1 MALKIGE
8 LWAQIRLETAKFDS
22 QLEKIEKDMDECA
35 AQAKEL
41 RARIINAVPG
51 SPEAKKLEA
60 ELSATEKRMKQ
71 LGAAAKDAEADLR
84 SAGGAMQS
92 FGKKMT
98 MGVTMPLIAA
108 GGAFFKAAS
117 SQAAWAEELG
127 NLNAQTG
134 LSTTKLQELKY
145 IADTSG
151 LSFEGLTNATG
162 VLQRKLLGIE
172 EGGGPAAAVMTELG
186 VSITG
191 ADGQMRS
198 MNDLFPELI
207 AKLQQVENP
216 TRRNALATQIFGRSA
231 LELAPIL
238 AMSKEEMD
246 KLTKAAHDSGNV
258 MGKHVV
264 EALAKFDEKIDGLEK
279 RVAGF
284 VTQVVGGF
292 FSLPE
297 PIQGAILA
305 IAGIAVVAGP
315 IMQIIA
321 LITTFKKALQA
332 AKLAANLAKLQFI
345 QTWLAAAGPILPL
358 IAAIAG
364 VGLAVYAVI
373 KYWKPIKAF
382 FANLWDGIKGIFT
395 AHVNWIISLPAKIAQ
410 GWNVLK
416 GFFEKLWAAIYD
428 ATVRRLGRIF
438 TAIKNFLARIFG
450 LGGGSKAPAPP
461 TPAAAGAAASAKAGA
476 GQPAVVRMS
485 PDVEAAIKKT
495 AANTKP
501 QPRFA

>member
-1 MALKIGE
+1 MALKIGD
-8 LWAQIRLETAKFDS
+8 LWAQIRLEAKGYYAELDKASQKAEGFAGKLGAVGKTLTTRVSMPLAAAGTAAFV
-22 QLEKIEKDMDECA
+22 A
-35 AQAKEL
+35 
-41 RARIINAVPG
+41 
-51 SPEAKKLEA
+51 AKK
-60 ELSATEKRMKQ
+60 
-71 LGAAAKDAEADLR
+71 
-84 SAGGAMQS
+84 
-92 FGKKMT
+92 
-98 MGVTMPLIAA
+98 
-108 GGAFFKAAS
+108 
-117 SQAAWAEELG
+117 QAAWAEELG

-134 LSTTKLQELKY
+134 LSTTRLQELKY

-151 LSFEGLTNATG
+151 LSFEGLTNTTG

-172 EGGGPAAAVMTELG
+172 EGGGPAAKVMQELG
-186 VSITG
+186 VSVTG
-191 ADGQMRS
+191 ADGELRS
-198 MNDLFPELI
+198 MDAMFPELI

-231 LELAPIL
+231 LELAPL
-238 AMSKEEMD
+238 LGMTKEEMD

-264 EALAKFDEKIDGLEK
+264 AALAKFDDKIDGLEK

-315 IMQIIA
+315 IMQVIA
-321 LITTFKKALQA
+321 LLSTLKTAVAAASIAA
-332 AKLAANLAKLQFI
+332 NVAKLSFI
-345 QTWLAAAGPILPL
+345 QAWIAAAGPLAPL

-373 KYWKPIKAF
+373 KYWEPIKAF
-382 FANLWDGIKGIFT
+382 FANLWKGIAGIFS
-395 AHVNWIISLPAKIAQ
+395 AYVNWIISLPSKIAQ
-410 GWNVLK
+410 GWGTLK
-416 GFFEKLWAAIYD
+416 TFFANLWKSIYD
-428 ATVRRLGRIF
+428 ATVGQLGRIF
-438 TAIKNFLARIFG
+438 AAIKNFLARIFG

-461 TPAAAGAAASAKAGA
+461 TPAAAGAAAGAKAGA

>member
-1 MALKIGE
+1 MALKIGD
-8 LWAQIRLETAKFDS
+8 LWAQIRLEAKDYY
-22 QLEKIEKDMDECA
+22 
-35 AQAKEL
+35 
-41 RARIINAVPG
+41 
-51 SPEAKKLEA
+51 A
-60 ELSATEKRMKQ
+60 ELDKASQKAEGFAGK
-71 LGAAAKDAEADLR
+71 LGTIGKTLTTRVSMPLAAAGTAAFAAAK
-84 SAGGAMQS
+84 
-92 FGKKMT
+92 K
-98 MGVTMPLIAA
+98 
-108 GGAFFKAAS
+108 
-117 SQAAWAEELG
+117 QAAWAEELG

-134 LSTTKLQELKY
+134 LSTTRLQELKY

-151 LSFEGLTNATG
+151 LSFEGLTNTTG

-172 EGGGPAAAVMTELG
+172 EGGGPAAKVMQELG
-186 VSITG
+186 VSVTG
-191 ADGQMRS
+191 ADGELRS
-198 MNDLFPELI
+198 MDAMFPELI

-231 LELAPIL
+231 LELAPLL
-238 AMSKEEMD
+238 AMTKEDMD

-264 EALAKFDEKIDGLEK
+264 AALAKFDDKIDGLEK

-292 FSLPE
+292 FSLPG
-297 PIQGAILA
+297 PIQGAVLA
-305 IAGIAVVAGP
+305 IAGIAIVAGP
-315 IMQIIA
+315 IMQVIA
-321 LITTFKKALQA
+321 LLSTLKTAVAAASIAA
-332 AKLAANLAKLQFI
+332 NVAKLSFI
-345 QTWLAAAGPILPL
+345 QAWIAAAGPILPL

-373 KYWKPIKAF
+373 KYWEPIKAF
-382 FANLWDGIKGIFT
+382 FANLWKGIAGIFT
-395 AHVNWIISLPAKIAQ
+395 TYVNWIISLPSKIAQ
-410 GWNVLK
+410 GWGTLK
-416 GFFEKLWAAIYD
+416 TFFANLWKSIYD
-428 ATVRRLGRIF
+428 ATVERLGRIF
-438 TAIKNFLARIFG
+438 AAIKNFLAHIFG